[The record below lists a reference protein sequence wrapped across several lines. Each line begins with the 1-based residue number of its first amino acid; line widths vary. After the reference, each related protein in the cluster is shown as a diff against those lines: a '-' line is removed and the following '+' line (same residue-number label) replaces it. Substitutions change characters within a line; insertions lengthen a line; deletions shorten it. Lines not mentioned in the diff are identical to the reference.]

1 MRLSRIGLVGHRFS
15 YMVTVRNLVSP
26 WVIPSR
32 RLHHLAP
39 SASHRGRLYHQAP
52 MNRFQPKKV
61 VEEGYDRIGELYA
74 RDASLTRQELRSRQ
88 VSYLM
93 NALPRGSDLLDL
105 GCGAG
110 TPTTKRLA
118 EYFTV
123 TGVDIS
129 QRQVERARRDI
140 PDATFIRA
148 DMTSLRLPPCSY
160 DAVTAFFSIIH
171 VPRDEQPDLL
181 RSIATWLRPNGLFFA
196 TMTARSKEIDFDAC
210 WMGAPMFWSGHDS
223 DTNKRI
229 VREAGLEIVSVEETQ
244 DSDGHFLWLMARKPG
259 EQPALED
266 R

>member
-1 MRLSRIGLVGHRFS
+1 MDGIE
-15 YMVTVRNLVSP
+15 
-26 WVIPSR
+26 
-32 RLHHLAP
+32 
-39 SASHRGRLYHQAP
+39 
-52 MNRFQPKKV
+52 PKKV
-61 VEEGYDRIGELYA
+61 VEEGYDRIGERYA
-74 RDASLTRQELRSRQ
+74 QDASMTRQELRSRQ

-93 NALPRGSDLLDL
+93 KELPCGSELLDL

-118 EYFTV
+118 EHFAV

-140 PDATFIRA
+140 PYATFIQA
-148 DMTSLRLPPCSY
+148 DMTSLRLPRCSY

-181 RSIATWLRPNGLFFA
+181 RSIATWLRPNGLLFA
-196 TMTARSKEIDFDAC
+196 TMTARSKEIDFDDC

-223 DTNKRI
+223 VTNKRI
-229 VREAGLEIVSVEETQ
+229 VREAGLDIVSVEETE

-259 EQPALED
+259 EESALED

>member
-1 MRLSRIGLVGHRFS
+1 MDGIE
-15 YMVTVRNLVSP
+15 
-26 WVIPSR
+26 
-32 RLHHLAP
+32 
-39 SASHRGRLYHQAP
+39 
-52 MNRFQPKKV
+52 PKKV
-61 VEEGYDRIGELYA
+61 VEEGYDRMGERYA
-74 RDASLTRQELRSRQ
+74 HELGITRQDLRSRQ

-93 NALPRGSDLLDL
+93 NELPGGSELLDL

-118 EYFTV
+118 EHFTV

-140 PDATFIRA
+140 PGATFIRA
-148 DMTSLRLPPCSY
+148 DITSLHLPPCSF

-171 VPRDEQPDLL
+171 VPRHEQPDLL

-223 DTNKRI
+223 VTNKKT
-229 VREAGLEIVSVEETQ
+229 VREAGLEIVSAEETQ
-244 DSDGHFLWLMARKPG
+244 DSDGHFLWFMARKPG